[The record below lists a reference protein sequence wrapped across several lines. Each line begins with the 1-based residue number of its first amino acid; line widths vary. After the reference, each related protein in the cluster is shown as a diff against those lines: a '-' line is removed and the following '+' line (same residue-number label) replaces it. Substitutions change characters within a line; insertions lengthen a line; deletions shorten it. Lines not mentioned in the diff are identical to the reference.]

1 MKLRID
7 ANTNH
12 ETPEDWYGAYGDY
25 APTVAAGDVDI
36 QKISP
41 TWMLAYADDRDLI
54 AAHPNLRKHLTDA
67 ECEELVARA
76 RLAWDAACDM
86 HCYREMAVYAYRR
99 HDLDAVED
107 ALETASHA
115 ERQYGDDPAT
125 RTLSEQLLV
134 SEEG

>member
-1 MKLRID
+1 MKLR
-7 ANTNH
+7 ANADTNH
-12 ETPEDWYGAYGDY
+12 ETPEDWYGAYGDCVST
-25 APTVAAGDVDI
+25 AEAGDVDI

-54 AAHPNLRKHLTDA
+54 AKHPKLPGRLTDA

-86 HCYREMAVYAYRR
+86 HLYREMAVYAYRR

-107 ALETASHA
+107 ALETAAHA

-125 RTLSEQLLV
+125 RTLKQQLLV
-134 SEEG
+134 DEED